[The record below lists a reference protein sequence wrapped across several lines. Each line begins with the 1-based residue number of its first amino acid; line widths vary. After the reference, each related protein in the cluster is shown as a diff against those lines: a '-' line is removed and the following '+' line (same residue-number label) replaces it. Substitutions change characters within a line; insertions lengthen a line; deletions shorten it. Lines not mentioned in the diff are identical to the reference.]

1 MKLVCLLKGCTWGAP
16 MRFINSGEW
25 LAQYQCQRCGSFKTE
40 VDRG

>member
-1 MKLVCLLKGCTWGAP
+1 MKIICLLSGCKWAAP

-25 LAQYQCQRCGSFKTE
+25 LAHYQCTRCGSFKTE